1 MNLRMR
7 TLGPPIGLSIAVWG
21 LVAAVP
27 AVSWVYGSLFWVVV
41 ALCAGW
47 GLAYAMRPVTLN
59 LSLIQLVS
67 LMVVTAVAAAVD
79 ANDPTMLMAGMLGTL
94 MMALGTTSIITIMLL
109 IGSWWIGQKTSGDT
123 AQRYMQTALTAI
135 GQYDVAA
142 SPLQMVQVVAV
153 LEKPELKGD
162 TLSYTVK
169 VLQGEL
175 PANTAERSPVPK
187 RISG

>member
-79 ANDPTMLMAGMLGTL
+79 ANDPTMLMAGMLGWLWWALWMVPVFVVQRL
-94 MMALGTTSIITIMLL
+94 MLGPAQDPRRAPDPSQSPEEDTDPDANQH
-109 IGSWWIGQKTSGDT
+109 GSNPLPT
-123 AQRYMQTALTAI
+123 ADQVDEPQ
-135 GQYDVAA
+135 D
-142 SPLQMVQVVAV
+142 SPR
-153 LEKPELKGD
+153 P
-162 TLSYTVK
+162 
-169 VLQGEL
+169 
-175 PANTAERSPVPK
+175 
-187 RISG
+187 